1 MRGRSRSGS
10 GLAIPS
16 SRAPKVLATEEVRVV
31 RDRKTGAIV
40 SVQDG
45 RKEREGRNPLNDP
58 LNELSDS
65 EAEDEEEER
74 EDTGRSRG
82 IVPDLEE
89 AAKYSKKKR
98 PRRQSQREREWIERL
113 VEKWGDDWGG
123 MVRDRRLNP
132 QQQTEGDL
140 RRRVGLWKKDQTRS
154 DVREDSDEMKA

>member
-1 MRGRSRSGS
+1 MLG
-10 GLAIPS
+10 
-16 SRAPKVLATEEVRVV
+16 TEEVRVV
-31 RDRKTGAIV
+31 RDSKTGAIV
-40 SVQDG
+40 SVPDG
-45 RKEREGRNPLNDP
+45 RKEREGRNPLIDP
-58 LNELSDS
+58 LNDLSDS
-65 EAEDEEEER
+65 EAEDGEEER

-113 VEKWGDDWGG
+113 VEKWGDNWGG

-140 RRRVGLWKKDQTRS
+140 RKRVGLWKKDQARS
-154 DVREDSDEMKA
+154 DVREDGDEIET